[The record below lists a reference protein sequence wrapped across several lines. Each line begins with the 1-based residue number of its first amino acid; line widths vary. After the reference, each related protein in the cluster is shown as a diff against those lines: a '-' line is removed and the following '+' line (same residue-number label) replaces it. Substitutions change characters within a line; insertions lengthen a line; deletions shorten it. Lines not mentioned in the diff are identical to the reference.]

1 MKNKIAFAALI
12 MFAISIIGCSDDN
25 TSSPPPPDLVTP
37 QPPEV
42 VDPLPGTPG
51 TGTPAPSTFTGFYPK
66 NAFLGDTIT
75 ITGTN
80 IEANRANLQL
90 KFGNVETTIV
100 SATPTTAKVI
110 VPNDLNEAEVKIV
123 YTSGNT
129 SITSSDSFHLNAP
142 VINSISYTKGFAG
155 QFINIYGKGFRNSFH
170 IDQISFNGIVI
181 QASLTNVGNKEL
193 FLSVPKDTPKGSYPI
208 SVTIAGMTVK
218 APSLFEVVV
227 PTITSMTPTAGSK
240 DTTITIKGTNLK
252 DIYGIGISTLV
263 SFKDA
268 ETNQGSTAGMVISS
282 EENEIKVKAPKLQSG
297 HTYKVTVL
305 VVKGAV
311 TANEVFKYTEN

>member
-1 MKNKIAFAALI
+1 MKNKFAFAALI
-12 MFAISIIGCSDDN
+12 MFAIMIIGCSDDN
-25 TSSPPPPDLVTP
+25 VSSPPPPDLVKP
-37 QPPEV
+37 QPPAVNPVTETPVTV
-42 VDPLPGTPG
+42 VPP
-51 TGTPAPSTFTGFYPK
+51 PSTFTGFHPQ

-80 IEANRANLQL
+80 IEANLANLQV

-110 VPNDLNEAEVKIV
+110 VPNDLNEAAVKIV
-123 YTSGNT
+123 YITGQA

-155 QFINIYGKGFRNSFH
+155 QFVNIYGKGFRNSFH
-170 IDQISFNGIVI
+170 INQISFNGTEI
-181 QASLTNVGNKEL
+181 QANLTTVGNKEL

-218 APSLFEVVV
+218 APTIFEVVV
-227 PTITSMTPTAGSK
+227 PSITSITPTTGNK
-240 DTTITIKGTNLK
+240 DTTITITGTNLK

-268 ETNQGSTAGMVISS
+268 ETNLGSTAGIVISNES
-282 EENEIKVKAPKLQSG
+282 NEIKVKVPKLQPG

-305 VVKGAV
+305 VVKGSVIAS
-311 TANEVFKYTEN
+311 EVFKYTED